1 MKMSPLKVRLAAITL
16 VVIAGLGTWQR
27 VFAQD
32 SSQAGRVTTF
42 QIATLEESPRIDGNI
57 DAGEWEDAVLI
68 DQPFVQFE
76 PEYGSPSTFRTVI
89 RIGQTETAL
98 YVAFVA
104 YDPDISRISAARTQR
119 DGSLGRDDSVAV
131 MFDTFFD
138 QRTAYLF
145 RTNALATQQ
154 DGRIADNG
162 RTVDTRW
169 DSAWRSAAS
178 RLPDR
183 WTAEFEI
190 PLSVLKFPTDTD
202 GSWGIN
208 FVRTVPRRPETSLW
222 AGPSEAVYRVSAF
235 GELHGLNVKT
245 QQDPLQFIPY
255 MLASYEDGGSSDIEV
270 GADLRWRPSSRLG
283 VDLTYNPAFALV
295 EADVETIN
303 LSRFELSVPEKRPF
317 FLEGNEMYSQRVRQF
332 YSRRIGD
339 INWGAKTN
347 GKLGRTDFS
356 AIATSEDLE
365 LSDLDG
371 MGTANYGTL
380 RLQQGLS
387 RGSNVGLLVANRDF
401 EGDNAGSTGLDTTL
415 FFTDTLGMT
424 AQLARV
430 HGPTADGGLAWFV
443 RPSWDTSTS
452 HFHVR
457 YTNLDAGIEDDFN
470 SVGFMRDDDRKEFD
484 TNARHDFWF
493 EGGALQKVEP
503 SINYNRYWSQ
513 EGVLRS
519 WRVDAEIDIEFH
531 SGWEIEIEHMDEF
544 KLFEKEFRN
553 NRTTLEFGWDGR
565 DGRSASAYFGGGVNY
580 DSDMTLYGGRIRW
593 PFGDRWRFSYKLTRL
608 ELTPDPDNDSTTIH
622 VFDALYAF
630 HADLYVKAFLQTNS
644 SIDKENVQLLGVWRF
659 QPPFGALQ
667 LAYQR
672 GTSEQGE
679 ESDQGDTFFT
689 KFSWVF

>member
-1 MKMSPLKVRLAAITL
+1 MLNFRTVISIIILAGCCNLQNA
-16 VVIAGLGTWQR
+16 R
-27 VFAQD
+27 AQD
-32 SSQAGRVTTF
+32 PIKLDQTLSL
-42 QIATLEESPRIDGNI
+42 QITNLEVAPRIDGNI
-57 DAGEWEDAVLI
+57 EMQEWEGAVLI
-68 DQPFVQFE
+68 DQTFVQYE
-76 PEYGSPSTFRTVI
+76 PEFGAPSPFRTVV

-98 YVAFVA
+98 YVAFEA
-104 YDPDISRISAARTQR
+104 YDPEVSRISAARTQR
-119 DGSLGRDDSVAV
+119 DDRLSRDDSVAV

-138 QRTAYLF
+138 LRTAYLF
-145 RTNALATQQ
+145 RTNVLATQQ

-162 RTVDTRW
+162 RTVDMRW
-169 DSAWRSAAS
+169 DAAWRSAAS
-178 RLPDR
+178 RHADR

-190 PLSVLKFPTDTD
+190 PLSVLKFPTDAD

-208 FVRTVPRRPETSLW
+208 FIRTIPRRLETSLW
-222 AGPSEAVYRVSAF
+222 SGPSEAVYRVSGF
-235 GELHGLNVKT
+235 GELRGLNV
-245 QQDPLQFIPY
+245 QAQEDPLQFIPY
-255 MLASYEDGGSSDIEV
+255 LLGSYEDGGSTELEA

-303 LSRFELSVPEKRPF
+303 LSRFELRIPEKRPF
-317 FLEGNEMYSQRVRQF
+317 FLEGNEMYSQRIRQF

-339 INWGAKTN
+339 ITWGAKTS

-356 AIATSEDLE
+356 AIATSEDLKIE
-365 LSDLDG
+365 DTG
-371 MGTANYGTL
+371 GEGTANYGTL

-387 RGSNVGLLVANRDF
+387 RGSNIGLLMANRNF
-401 EGDNAGSTGLDTTL
+401 EGDNAGSIGLDTTL

-424 AQLARV
+424 AQLTRV

-452 HFHVR
+452 HFHIR
-457 YTNLDAGIEDDFN
+457 YTNLDTGIKDDFN
-470 SVGFMRDDDRKEFD
+470 TVGFMRDDDRKEFD
-484 TNARHDFWF
+484 TNVRHAFWF
-493 EGGALQKVEP
+493 EGGVVQKVQP
-503 SINYNRYWSQ
+503 SINYNRYRSQ

-531 SGWEIEIEHMDEF
+531 NGWEIEIEHMDEF

-553 NRTTLEFGWDGR
+553 DRTTVEFGWDGR
-565 DGRSASAYFGGGVNY
+565 DGRAVSVYVGSGVNY

-593 PFGDRWRFSYKLTRL
+593 PFGDRWRFSYELTRL
-608 ELTPDPDNDSTTIH
+608 ELTPDPDDESTTIH

-630 HADLYVKAFLQTNS
+630 HPDLYVKAFVQTNS
-644 SIDKENVQLLGVWRF
+644 SIEKENIQLLGVWRF

-679 ESDQGDTFFT
+679 ESQQGDTFFT

>member
-1 MKMSPLKVRLAAITL
+1 MLIFRTVISLIILAGCCVLQNA
-16 VVIAGLGTWQR
+16 R
-27 VFAQD
+27 AQD
-32 SSQAGRVTTF
+32 PIKLSDPLSF
-42 QIATLEESPRIDGNI
+42 QITKLEVAPKIDGNI
-57 DAGEWEDAVLI
+57 EIQEWENAVLI
-68 DQPFVQFE
+68 DHAFVQYE
-76 PEYGSPSTFRTVI
+76 PEFGAPSPYRTVV

-98 YVAFVA
+98 YVAFEA
-104 YDPDISRISAARTQR
+104 YDPDIERISAARTQR
-119 DGSLGRDDSVAV
+119 DNNLGRDDSVAV
-131 MFDTFFD
+131 LFDTFFD
-138 QRTAYLF
+138 QRTAYFF
-145 RTNALATQQ
+145 RTNVLSTQQ

-169 DSAWRSAAS
+169 DSAWLSAAT
-178 RLPDR
+178 RHADR

-190 PLSVLKFPTDTD
+190 PLSILKFPANAD

-208 FVRTVPRRPETSLW
+208 FIRTVPRGLETSLW
-222 AGPSEAVYRVSAF
+222 SGPSEAVYRVSAF
-235 GELHGLNVKT
+235 GEMHGLNV
-245 QQDPLQFIPY
+245 QVQEDPLQFIPY
-255 MLASYEDGGSSDIEV
+255 MLASYEDGGSAEIEV

-283 VDLTYNPAFALV
+283 VDLTVNPAFALV
-295 EADVETIN
+295 EADVEKIN

-317 FLEGNEMYSQRVRQF
+317 FLEGNEMYSQRIRQF

-339 INWGAKTN
+339 ITWGAKTN

-365 LSDLDG
+365 ITDLGG

-387 RGSNVGLLVANRDF
+387 RGSNIGLLMANRNF
-401 EGDNAGSTGLDTTL
+401 EGDNAGSIGFDTTL

-424 AQLARV
+424 AQLTSV

-452 HFHVR
+452 HFHIR
-457 YTNLDAGIEDDFN
+457 YTNLDTGIKDDFN
-470 SVGFMRDDDRKEFD
+470 TVGFMRDDDRKEFD
-484 TNARHDFWF
+484 TNVSHDFWF
-493 EGGALQKVEP
+493 EEGVLQKVEP

-519 WRVDAEIDIEFH
+519 WQINAEIDIEFRN
-531 SGWEIEIEHMDEF
+531 GWEIEIEHRDEF

-553 NRTTLEFGWDGR
+553 DRTTVELGWDGR
-565 DGRSASAYFGGGVNY
+565 DGRAVSAYVGSGFNY
-580 DSDMTLYGGRIRW
+580 DSDLKLYGFDIRW
-593 PFGDRWRFSYKLTRL
+593 PIGDRWRFSYELTRL
-608 ELTPDPDNDSTTIH
+608 ELEPDPDNESTTIH

-630 HADLYVKAFLQTNS
+630 HANLYIKAFLQTNS
-644 SIDKENVQLLGVWRF
+644 SIEKENVQLLGVWRF
-659 QPPFGALQ
+659 QPPFGSLQ

-672 GTSEQGE
+672 GTSEQGQ
-679 ESDQGDTFFT
+679 ESQQGDTFFT

>member
-1 MKMSPLKVRLAAITL
+1 MNFKILISVT
-16 VVIAGLGTWQR
+16 
-27 VFAQD
+27 VFALCCILPNARAQGPVKPAKTPSVRID
-32 SSQAGRVTTF
+32 
-42 QIATLEESPRIDGNI
+42 TLETAPIIDGNI
-57 DAGEWEDAVLI
+57 EEQEWEATVPI
-68 DQPFVQFE
+68 DRTFVQFE
-76 PEYGSPSTFRTVI
+76 PEFGAPSPFRTVV

-98 YVAFVA
+98 YIAFEA
-104 YDPDISRISAARTQR
+104 YDSDISRISAAKTQR
-119 DGSLGRDDSVAV
+119 DDRLSRDDSVAV
-131 MFDTFFD
+131 LFDTFSD

-162 RTVDTRW
+162 RTVDMRW
-169 DSAWRSAAS
+169 DSAWRSAAT
-178 RLPDR
+178 RHADR

-190 PLSVLKFPTDTD
+190 PLSVLKFPKDAD
-202 GSWGIN
+202 GTWGVN
-208 FVRTVPRRPETSLW
+208 FIRTVPRRLEASLW
-222 AGPSEAVYRVSAF
+222 SGPSEAKYRVSGF
-235 GELHGLNVKT
+235 GLLRGLNV
-245 QQDPLQFIPY
+245 QAREDPLQFIPY
-255 MLASYEDGGSSDIEV
+255 ALASYEDGEGAQFEA

-317 FLEGNEMYSQRVRQF
+317 FLEGNEMYTQRVRQF
-332 YSRRIGD
+332 YSRRIGN
-339 INWGAKTN
+339 ISWGAKTS

-356 AIATSEDLE
+356 AIATSEDLGFT
-365 LSDLDG
+365 DG
-371 MGTANYGTL
+371 DGEGTANYGML

-387 RGSNVGLLVANRDF
+387 RGSNIGLLIANRDF
-401 EGDNAGSTGLDTTL
+401 ENDNAGSIGLDTTL

-457 YTNLDAGIEDDFN
+457 YTNLDVGIKDDFN
-470 SVGFMRDDDRKEFD
+470 TVGFMRDDDRKEFD
-484 TNARHDFWF
+484 TNARHAFWF
-493 EGGALQKVEP
+493 EGGVLQKVEP

-513 EGVLRS
+513 ENVLRS
-519 WRVDAEIDIEFH
+519 SRLDAEIDIELH
-531 SGWEIEIEHMDEF
+531 NGWEIEIGYLDEF

-553 NRTTLEFGWDGR
+553 NRTTLELGWDGR
-565 DGRSASAYFGGGVNY
+565 DGRAVSAYIGSGVNY
-580 DSDMTLYGGRIRW
+580 DSDLTLYGADIRW
-593 PFGDRWRFSYKLTRL
+593 PIGDRWRFSYEVTRL

-630 HADLYVKAFLQTNS
+630 HANLYIKAFVQTNS
-644 SIDKENVQLLGVWRF
+644 SIEKENVQLLGVWRF

-672 GTSEQGE
+672 GTSEQGQ
-679 ESDQGDTFFT
+679 ESQQGDTFFT